1 MSQYTTGEMAKLC
14 GVTVRTVQY
23 YDTRGILTPH
33 ALSEGGRRLYDE
45 DDLRKL
51 KVICF
56 LREIGLSIDTIG
68 QLFREEDPA
77 SVIELLLE
85 QQEQDLKT
93 ERGALDA
100 KLEKIAELRK
110 TASATDHFTVESIG
124 DVAITMTNKKKHR
137 RMLLIM
143 LLTALPVA
151 ALECAGILLWVF
163 KGIWWVFALSVAIAI
178 PWGILISRYY
188 YRHVAYIC
196 PQCHRVFRPAFREM
210 FFASHT
216 AKTRRMTCLERNSW
230 LNLNFSSAAS
240 FGSSC
245 L

>member
-68 QLFREEDPA
+68 QLFMEEDPA

-100 KLEKIAELRK
+100 KLEKIAELCR
-110 TASATDHFTVESIG
+110 S
-124 DVAITMTNKKKHR
+124 
-137 RMLLIM
+137 
-143 LLTALPVA
+143 
-151 ALECAGILLWVF
+151 
-163 KGIWWVFALSVAIAI
+163 FA
-178 PWGILISRYY
+178 
-188 YRHVAYIC
+188 
-196 PQCHRVFRPAFREM
+196 
-210 FFASHT
+210 
-216 AKTRRMTCLERNSW
+216 
-230 LNLNFSSAAS
+230 
-240 FGSSC
+240 
-245 L
+245 